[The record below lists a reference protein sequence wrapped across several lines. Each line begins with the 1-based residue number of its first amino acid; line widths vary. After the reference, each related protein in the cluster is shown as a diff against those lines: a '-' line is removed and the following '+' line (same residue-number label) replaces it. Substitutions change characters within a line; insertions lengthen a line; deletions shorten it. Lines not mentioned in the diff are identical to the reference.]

1 MKARGPVW
9 KIAITTTIE
18 AEEAVTEL
26 LYSIFEIP
34 VSSYT
39 DVETREVT
47 VATYVTE
54 NPFVVPTLGG
64 RPANGGTKL
73 QTRAALKSGLDEIQS
88 YGLNI
93 GSGKISCQKV
103 RREDWA
109 ESWKRHFKPI
119 EIGSALLIKP
129 SWIKRRPRKGQAVII
144 LDPGLSFGTGQHP
157 TTSFCLQQVVECFEF
172 RVPGSGSKRR
182 ATTNHSKPETQN
194 PKLAFLDIGTGSG
207 ILAIAAA
214 KLGYAPV
221 DAFDFDPESVRVAR
235 ENALKNGVL
244 RKIHITRRDVTK
256 LPLRAEKKYS
266 LVCANLIS
274 TLLLAERKRILYRL
288 KPDGVLVLAGILNS
302 EFALVQKDY
311 ERAGLRLIASK
322 VEKEWRSGAFAWA
335 TKKFPLAKQKI

>member
-9 KIAITTTIE
+9 KIAITTTME
-18 AEEAVTEL
+18 AEDAVTEL
-26 LYSIFEIP
+26 LYGIFEIP

-47 VATYVTE
+47 VATYLAWDRRRPPGKVTPS
-54 NPFVVPTLGG
+54 NLQT
-64 RPANGGTKL
+64 AGGTPAVPGLRKG
-73 QTRAALKSGLDEIQS
+73 LKRIAEC
-88 YGLNI
+88 GLNI

-119 EIGSALLIKP
+119 EIGPALLIKP
-129 SWIKRRPRKGQAVII
+129 SWIKRRPRKGQAVIV

-157 TTSFCLQQVVECFEF
+157 TTSFCLRQLAKL
-172 RVPGSGSKRR
+172 RPK
-182 ATTNHSKPETQN
+182 ATKPRPFSRLSTPDSQ
-194 PKLAFLDIGTGSG
+194 PSFLDIGTGSG

-221 DAFDFDPESVRVAR
+221 DAFDFDPECVRIAR
-235 ENALKNGVL
+235 ENGRKNGVL
-244 RKIHITRRDVTK
+244 RKIYITRRDVAK
-256 LPLRAEKKYS
+256 LPQRAEKKYS
-266 LVCANLIS
+266 LICANLIS
-274 TLLLAERKRILYRL
+274 TLLIAERKRILYRL

-322 VEKEWRSGAFAWA
+322 VEKEWRSGAFRRAA
-335 TKKFPLAKQKI
+335 KKFSS

>member
-26 LYSIFEIP
+26 LYSVFEIP

-47 VATYVTE
+47 VATY
-54 NPFVVPTLGG
+54 LAWDRR
-64 RPANGGTKL
+64 RPAAKVTPSHLQSAAGT
-73 QTRAALKSGLDEIQS
+73 AAVPGLRDGLKRIAEC
-88 YGLNI
+88 GLNI

-129 SWIKRRPRKGQAVII
+129 SWIKRRPRKGQAVIV

-157 TTSFCLQQVVECFEF
+157 TTSFCLQQLVACFGF
-172 RVPGSGSKRR
+172 RVSGSQSNERLMRK
-182 ATTNHSKPETQN
+182 NSKLKTRN
-194 PKLAFLDIGTGSG
+194 PTLSLLDIGTGSG

-221 DAFDFDPESVRVAR
+221 DAFDFDPESVRIAR
-235 ENALKNGVL
+235 ENAATNGVL
-244 RKIHITRRDVTK
+244 RRIHITRRDVTK
-256 LPLRAEKKYS
+256 LPRRSEKKYN
-266 LVCANLIS
+266 LICANLIS
-274 TLLLAERKRILYRL
+274 TLLMAERGRILARL

-311 ERAGLRLIASK
+311 ERAGLRLIASR
-322 VEKEWRSGAFAWA
+322 VENEWRSGAFCRRP
-335 TKKFPLAKQKI
+335 KKISP